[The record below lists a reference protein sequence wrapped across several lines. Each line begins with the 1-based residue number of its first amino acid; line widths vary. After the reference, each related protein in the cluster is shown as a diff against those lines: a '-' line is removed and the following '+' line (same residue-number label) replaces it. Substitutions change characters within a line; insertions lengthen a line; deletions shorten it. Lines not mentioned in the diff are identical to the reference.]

1 MMAITTHYFRR
12 GAPVQIAQLVTT
24 GTLGGSHSA
33 RARMKPYIPERP
45 DEMPGDD
52 VSNVAP
58 PFTSAIVAGAPQSI
72 VHTLTAAE
80 SAQIPAGKYIFD
92 TSILLDGIVIVT
104 SAPEMI
110 VMQNSASAVVA

>member
-1 MMAITTHYFRR
+1 MAITTHYFRR

-24 GTLGGSHSA
+24 GTLETGHSA

-45 DEMPGDD
+45 EEMPGDD
-52 VSNVAP
+52 VANVSPA
-58 PFTSAIVAGAPQSI
+58 FTSTILAGTPQSI
-72 VHTLTAAE
+72 VHTLFANE
-80 SAQIPAGKYIFD
+80 SAEIPAGKYIFD
-92 TSILLDGIVIVT
+92 TSILLDGVVIST